1 MAIRLQR
8 RAGDAQQAITPIATS
23 RDGLGDDRLTGKLSF
38 LGSRVDP
45 DTGTVQAQAT
55 FDNPQALFLPGQFV
69 RLTLDGL
76 VLPNLLA
83 VPEIAVLEGREGP
96 QVYIVD
102 ADGKAKPV
110 TVELGERSGAWIA
123 LQSGI
128 AAGQRVVVSNV
139 ASAQP
144 GRAIAAQPFD
154 GKADSTPPLVQQQ
167 NQGAD
172 QQPAQGAQNAAQNA
186 TQKGSRADGGQA
198 GGGESGNTAKGAN
211 G

>member
-55 FDNPQALFLPGQFV
+55 FDNPDALFLPGQFV

-102 ADGKAKPV
+102 ANGKAKPV

-128 AAGQRVVVSNV
+128 EAGQRVIVSNV

-154 GKADSTPPLVQQQ
+154 GKADSTPSLVQQQ
-167 NQGAD
+167 DQGAD
-172 QQPAQGAQNAAQNA
+172 QQPAQGAQ
-186 TQKGSRADGGQA
+186 KGPQADGGQA
-198 GGGESGNTAKGAN
+198 GGGESGNAAKGAN